1 MDQSDKRG
9 PTLPHLLGGGRA
21 KVEFR
26 VGLTP
31 GLSVNGVRAGAPLSY
46 LITSVAKV
54 LLSRLSLTPRN
65 RRP

>member
-54 LLSRLSLTPRN
+54 RVVCHSLHATDV
-65 RRP
+65 RR